1 MNDATG
7 TGAAGVARA
16 YFDAQNRHDA
26 EALMALFGE
35 DGAFTDPN
43 TGPISGEELRAF
55 FAGSFEA
62 FPDISFEVDELFE
75 GEGGRAAAQ
84 WRMRATNTESSQG
97 DRPPSGNAVDI
108 PGADIFVVEGGR
120 IRSARAHFDFAA
132 MARQLAGGE

>member
-1 MNDATG
+1 MNDAPG
-7 TGAAGVARA
+7 SSAAEVARA

-55 FAGSFEA
+55 FAGAFEA
-62 FPDISFEVDELFE
+62 VPDTSCEVDELFE
-75 GEGGRAAAQ
+75 GEGGRVAAQ
-84 WRMRATNTESSQG
+84 WRMRATNTGPLG
-97 DRPPSGNAVDI
+97 DQPPSGNAVDV
-108 PGADIFVVEGGR
+108 PGADIFVMEGGG

-132 MARQLAGGE
+132 MARQLGGEE